1 RAKDTTQVITTRK
14 QPRLDTSARAW
25 LIGTSRA
32 RTLTSDN
39 LVRRISSQNYRYF
52 QDAYLAKALGSPD
65 FSNLDPPELRAFCFQ
80 LLVKETPLTG
90 PSSELGRPGVFG
102 SLGDGG
108 GIQELPGKG
117 GRGPPRHSQTVPD
130 PRLRIS
136 PREALGGDPSGGMG
150 GQGCSR
156 GRPGVRGAGVCKRE
170 RRAPS
175 SRPEKGR
182 ELVFRGARSLNRG
195 EPESTQSRY
204 QEGAGL
210 LGEKRCTDEKSRRIL
225 AALMVCTAVRSV
237 LGAGTSLVSI
247 RCPSACQD
255 YRGGALGGDLCE
267 DLCVAGQLQYRRCL
281 YYERGKKVLQAD
293 WRGRPVVLKSKEE
306 AFSSFP
312 PFGLLEGQPEA
323 GGQGFPEAELL
334 LLAAGEVKSALG
346 LELAEGGLGRLGLG
360 RRGPRLRGQ
369 LASLW
374 ALLQQEE
381 FVLLSLLRG
390 RSPHAPP
397 VLGSCGHFYAVEHL
411 AAGSPR
417 LRALFP
423 LDGAARGGRAQ
434 ARALSGV
441 ALSFLDMVRHF
452 EHDFSHRLHLC
463 DVKPENFAIRSDFTV
478 VAIDVDMAFFEPKMR
493 EILEQNCTGDED
505 CNFFDCFS
513 KCDLRVHRCG
523 AQRTNSNLQVVCDKI
538 LRHWFSSP
546 RGSPA
551 VSAPLRRQLR
561 AAVLECAAPRAQ
573 GAAPRVLAKLRR
585 LLQAALRELQEDEEH
600 FISYHSTS
608 SLGAGVAGLV
618 NSRQS
623 QGQVACAQCLSV
635 TQRLSAAPVK
645 TRPQAPCHLL
655 AELVPGRSRCCGSAA
670 REQTGGNRMLVTPR
684 VGHVEPA
691 RVDCISFLLK
701 IAEVKLHEKSHGKML
716 RADAFAGP
724 TLSPLVGHL
733 MGELAPDNP
742 GGKNSTL
749 DPVWRKAGSQSQN
762 SADRDIGT
770 SATMAVPSERD
781 GLTENCCTIVISETL
796 FGQRREITK
805 HICLGPALA
814 GVQESA
820 GNEHQHICLPGTGTS
835 PQGDHYGRGSRED
848 RKRHMVT
855 WQVHGRVGEEA
866 SGATN
871 FQAHQ
876 QGPRKTAAPA
886 ANSQSPRGLRISSNV
901 GFPGNTQA

>member
-1 RAKDTTQVITTRK
+1 R
-14 QPRLDTSARAW
+14 
-25 LIGTSRA
+25 
-32 RTLTSDN
+32 LTSNN

-80 LLVKETPLTG
+80 LLVKEAPLTG
-90 PSSELGRPGVFG
+90 PSSELGRDGRPRCLSPAPPPLRPLCLSPAPLPVAWTAGWVLAAALLLRAHPGVL
-102 SLGDGG
+102 S
-108 GIQELPGKG
+108 E
-117 GRGPPRHSQTVPD
+117 
-130 PRLRIS
+130 
-136 PREALGGDPSGGMG
+136 
-150 GQGCSR
+150 
-156 GRPGVRGAGVCKRE
+156 
-170 RRAPS
+170 
-175 SRPEKGR
+175 
-182 ELVFRGARSLNRG
+182 
-195 EPESTQSRY
+195 
-204 QEGAGL
+204 
-210 LGEKRCTDEKSRRIL
+210 RCTDEKSRRIL
-225 AALMVCTAVRSV
+225 AAL
-237 LGAGTSLVSI
+237 
-247 RCPSACQD
+247 CQD

-267 DLCVAGQLQYRRCL
+267 DLCVAGQLRYRRCL

-312 PFGLLEGQPEA
+312 PLGLLEGQPEA

-523 AQRTNSNLQVVCDKI
+523 AQRTNSNLQV
-538 LRHWFSSP
+538 SN
-546 RGSPA
+546 
-551 VSAPLRRQLR
+551 
-561 AAVLECAAPRAQ
+561 AAVLSGWGGPWPFQEAPGPELTAPSRPPPGRLRQDPPGAQ

-585 LLQAALRELQEDEEH
+585 LLQAALRELREDE
-600 FISYHSTS
+600 
-608 SLGAGVAGLV
+608 
-618 NSRQS
+618 
-623 QGQVACAQCLSV
+623 
-635 TQRLSAAPVK
+635 
-645 TRPQAPCHLL
+645 
-655 AELVPGRSRCCGSAA
+655 
-670 REQTGGNRMLVTPR
+670 
-684 VGHVEPA
+684 
-691 RVDCISFLLK
+691 
-701 IAEVKLHEKSHGKML
+701 
-716 RADAFAGP
+716 
-724 TLSPLVGHL
+724 
-733 MGELAPDNP
+733 
-742 GGKNSTL
+742 
-749 DPVWRKAGSQSQN
+749 
-762 SADRDIGT
+762 
-770 SATMAVPSERD
+770 
-781 GLTENCCTIVISETL
+781 
-796 FGQRREITK
+796 
-805 HICLGPALA
+805 
-814 GVQESA
+814 
-820 GNEHQHICLPGTGTS
+820 
-835 PQGDHYGRGSRED
+835 
-848 RKRHMVT
+848 
-855 WQVHGRVGEEA
+855 
-866 SGATN
+866 
-871 FQAHQ
+871 
-876 QGPRKTAAPA
+876 
-886 ANSQSPRGLRISSNV
+886 
-901 GFPGNTQA
+901 